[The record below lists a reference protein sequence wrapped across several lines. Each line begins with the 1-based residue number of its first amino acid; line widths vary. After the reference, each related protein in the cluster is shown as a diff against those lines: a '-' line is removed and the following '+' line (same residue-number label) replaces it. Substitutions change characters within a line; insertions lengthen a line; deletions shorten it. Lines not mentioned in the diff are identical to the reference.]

1 MKPTRSLA
9 LAVLFA
15 FFFAACGGTDFPDAT
30 GESGE
35 TASRESASAAAG
47 VDFPVSEVEL
57 GPIDA
62 ALAAE
67 GQQVFETRCTTCH
80 RMSERYI
87 GPPLGDVVAQRE
99 PAYIMNMI
107 LAPEKMLQAD
117 PTAQQL
123 LAEYSV
129 PMTNQNLSEEEARAI
144 LEYLRQVHEGS

>member
-9 LAVLFA
+9 LAVLLA
-15 FFFAACGGTDFPDAT
+15 FVVAACGGADNPNAT
-30 GESGE
+30 PESGE
-35 TASRESASAAAG
+35 SASSEPASAASG
-47 VDFPVSEVEL
+47 VDFPVSEIEL

-87 GPPLGDVVAQRE
+87 GPPLGDVVVQRE

-107 LAPEKMLQAD
+107 LAPEKMLQSD